1 MKDALVRLAPG
12 ALLAGVL
19 LLLFGPEEAQAQSC
33 SASVTAVDFG
43 TPQLLT
49 GTSVDVTGTAT
60 IACSNIG
67 NNDMRV
73 CVSFEAGSGGTSGTS
88 RTLSG
93 PSGATILYNL
103 YSDAARTQRWGS
115 RTNTSL
121 GSPASIYITE
131 NGSPT
136 VSRTV
141 YGRLVSPQATAPPG
155 TYTSTVSTTF
165 RFVDDED
172 SCNGSTEMVDR
183 NPSFVVR
190 AELQPYCVLGV
201 QNLDFGREGVIDQPI
216 DVTTNLSVT
225 CTKTT
230 SYTVSLSA
238 GGSGDEAARRM
249 ASAGRYVTYQIY
261 KDSARLQPWTAT
273 GAGGTGTGLA
283 QTVSVYGRVPAQ
295 ATPPPGTYTDTI
307 IVTVTY

>member
-1 MKDALVRLAPG
+1 MRGVAVRLAVI
-12 ALLAGVL
+12 AFTASVL

-33 SASVTAVDFG
+33 SASVTTVDFG

-49 GTSVDVTGTAT
+49 GASVDVTGTAT
-60 IACSNIG
+60 ISCSNIG

-73 CVSFEAGSGGTSGTS
+73 CASFEAGSGGTSGTS
-88 RTLSG
+88 RTLAG
-93 PSGATILYNL
+93 PSGATILYNV

-115 RTNTSL
+115 RTNSSL

-136 VSRTV
+136 VSATV
-141 YGRLVSPQATAPPG
+141 YGRLVSPQPTAPPG

-165 RFVDDED
+165 RFVDDEA
-172 SCNGSTEMVDR
+172 SCGGSTEMIDR

-201 QNLDFGREGVIDQPI
+201 QNLDFGREGVIDKPI
-216 DVTTNLSVT
+216 DVASSLSVT

-238 GGSGDEAARRM
+238 GGSGDETARRM
-249 ASAGRYVTYQIY
+249 ARAGRYVSYQIY
-261 KDSARLQPWTAT
+261 KDSGRLQPWTTT